1 MSAPTRLHVARA
13 RSRSS
18 RFASGP
24 LSPVID
30 RGALPNFAR
39 IETFK
44 LNDPADRIVTI
55 ATTDEVW
62 SLVVEWD
69 SSNLL
74 VDSEDERLI
83 RLVDAAVRAV
93 RCRPNAACGFTLD
106 YNPSH
111 LNNEVGRRSVALTA
125 TMRRTSGEE
134 FLITITRD
142 A

>member
-18 RFASGP
+18 RSAGGP

-39 IETFK
+39 IETFR
-44 LNDPADRIVTI
+44 LDDPTDRIVTL

-62 SLVVEWD
+62 SLVVEWN
-69 SSNLL
+69 SSNLR
-74 VDSEDERLI
+74 VDSEDERSSM
-83 RLVDAAVRAV
+83 LVEAAIRAV
-93 RCRPNAACGFTLD
+93 HCRPNAACGFTLD

>member
-18 RFASGP
+18 RSTAGP

-39 IETFK
+39 IET
-44 LNDPADRIVTI
+44 LRLDDSTDRIVTL

-62 SLVVEWD
+62 SLVVEWN

-74 VDSEDERLI
+74 VDTEDERLI
-83 RLVDAAVRAV
+83 RLVDAALRA
-93 RCRPNAACGFTLD
+93 AACQPHAACRFTLD
-106 YNPSH
+106 YNPTH

-125 TMRRTSGEE
+125 TMRPTSGDGI
-134 FLITITRD
+134 LITITRD

>member
-18 RFASGP
+18 RTAGGP

-39 IETFK
+39 I
-44 LNDPADRIVTI
+44 VTL

-62 SLVVEWD
+62 SLVVEWN
-69 SSNLL
+69 SSNLR
-74 VDSEDERLI
+74 VDSEDERLS
-83 RLVDAAVRAV
+83 RLVEAAIRAV
-93 RCRPNAACGFTLD
+93 HCRPHVACRFSLD
-106 YNPSH
+106 YNPTH
-111 LNNEVGRRSVALTA
+111 LNNEVGRRRVALTA
-125 TMRRTSGEE
+125 TMRPTSSDGI
-134 FLITITRD
+134 LITITRD